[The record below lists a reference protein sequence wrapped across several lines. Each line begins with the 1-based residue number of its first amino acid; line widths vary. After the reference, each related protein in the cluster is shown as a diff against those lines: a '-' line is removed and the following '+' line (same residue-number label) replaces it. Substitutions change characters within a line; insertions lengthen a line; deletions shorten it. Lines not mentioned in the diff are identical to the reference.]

1 MISKP
6 ICKKI
11 KEILLWILLFV
22 LNCTC
27 TYFAACI
34 FIFGGISEPGFWS
47 ISLLFI
53 YPIILWGIYTDIFG
67 YLQKYIKIDKME
79 KFIMYFL
86 PLLTSVAIYS
96 SYFVIIVFRP

>member
-27 TYFAACI
+27 AYFAACI
-34 FIFGGISEPGFWS
+34 FIFGGISEPGFWR

-53 YPIILWGIYTDIFG
+53 YPMTIWGIYADIFDF
-67 YLQKYIKIDKME
+67 LNKIIKIDKM
-79 KFIMYFL
+79 KKIVMYSL
-86 PLLTSVAIYS
+86 PLLTMVAIYS